1 MGKEISIRGIV
12 LGKGIP
18 AIAVPL
24 TAKEKRGLLEEARA
38 AREAGADLVEWRA
51 DSYGDRSSE
60 SILKTLSALAEVL
73 EPHPL
78 IFTLRTKAE
87 GGSLLELSWKDY
99 ADLNLLAAKSGMVDF
114 VDVEVLRGN
123 KKAAKLI
130 SEIQAEGVRAIA
142 SSHDFTQVPEDEVL
156 LERLK
161 ALLAS
166 GADIL
171 KMAVMPSSLSDTHRF
186 MEVIREFSKDCLV
199 PIIAMAMGEMGQE
212 SRIYGERF
220 GSCLTFGIVGASSAP
235 GQLPVGELKEKLSQV
250 HRSLLEG
257 SDGAN
262 KG

>member
-24 TAKEKRGLLEEARA
+24 TAKEKGPLLSEARA

-51 DSYGDRSSE
+51 DSYGDKSSE

-87 GGSLLELSWKDY
+87 GGSQLELSWKDY
-99 ADLNLLAAKSGMVDF
+99 ADLGLLAAKSGMVDF
-114 VDVEVLRGN
+114 VDVEVLRGG
-123 KKAAKLI
+123 KKAAKLVAG
-130 SEIQAEGVRAIA
+130 IQSEGVRAIA
-142 SSHDFTQVPEDEVL
+142 SSHDFTQVAENEVL
-156 LERLK
+156 KEKLK
-161 ALLAS
+161 TLQDS
-166 GADIL
+166 GADII
-171 KMAVMPSSLSDTHRF
+171 KIAVMPSNLSDTHRF
-186 MEVIREFSKDCLV
+186 MDVIREFSLECPV

-212 SRIYGERF
+212 SRIYGERY
-220 GSCLTFGIVGASSAP
+220 GSCLTFGTVGASSAP

-250 HRSLLEG
+250 HRSLLEEN
-257 SDGAN
+257 DGAI